1 MIITNY
7 ERYGPK
13 GNRYVGRSA
22 LGGYRW
28 CIQHATKKHFDVAQ
42 GTCDGEDLPKD
53 IREKCD
59 AYDGVHY
66 ACQWPI

>member
-1 MIITNY
+1 MIITNH
-7 ERYGPK
+7 ESDGPK

-22 LGGYRW
+22 RGGYRW

-42 GTCDGEDLPKD
+42 GSCDGEDLPKN